1 MSNFDLCVSIDYSGA
16 QTPTSRLK
24 GLQVYAAQ
32 PGGVPPLTHLER
44 VTAEREGWI
53 LGVL

>member
-1 MSNFDLCVSIDYSGA
+1 MSNFALFLGIDYSGA

-32 PGGVPPLTHLER
+32 PGGVSQKRFRPAR
-44 VTAEREGWI
+44 
-53 LGVL
+53 